1 VRKTRRRRCLNCQQL
16 FCGDP
21 RTRAQQKYC
30 PEPACRAAS
39 KCASQKRWLLKPE
52 NQDYFSGP
60 QHVNRVQAWRDA
72 QPGYG
77 QKPLLKR
84 QPLQETIRLQVVERH
99 KKSTPLALQE
109 TRRAQ
114 GTDAIAESVALRG
127 FALQDSM

>member
-21 RTRAQQKYC
+21 RTRTQQKYC

-39 KCASQKRWLLKPE
+39 KCASQKRWLLKAE
-52 NQDYFSGP
+52 NRDYFSGP
-60 QHVNRVQAWRDA
+60 QHVNRVQAWRNAKAGD
-72 QPGYG
+72 GRERS
-77 QKPLLKR
+77 LKR
-84 QPLQETIRLQVVERH
+84 QPLQETILLQVLERH

-109 TRRAQ
+109 TMPAQ
-114 GTDAIAESVALRG
+114 VPDAVEKSGALVG